1 MAGTGGLDDPQRS
14 PSSVPVPGA
23 MYEKGTELLLL
34 GNAAQSLER
43 RGRLSVSPVSQR
55 APTWWCMHYSASRRQ
70 RAAVSWEWQEGPRQP
85 RQPGDDILQARG
97 EDVAPSRGRFSLPD
111 L

>member
-70 RAAVSWEWQEGPRQP
+70 RAAVSWEWQEGPRAATP
-85 RQPGDDILQARG
+85 TRRRHSSGWRGGRGSQPG
-97 EDVAPSRGRFSLPD
+97 EVFTS
-111 L
+111 